1 MRIAWL
7 RLLSWS
13 TYLWLLRTDLV
24 STRQKEG
31 SKHAIDSRCFSRQ
44 EQFRFDWLRLIVKN
58 KMIFIWNVST
68 IRLANRSHI
77 THYLEIFKKLDS
89 RDSRQIEVAFL
100 LLSTVNIDFY
110 FIFELWLTR
119 ILTCSHKHSE
129 ILFSEKLW
137 RQWVLLHH
145 IRTNLSFMH
154 ETVWSVFL
162 REMFWIV
169 TKCYYFWH
177 DAEHC
182 VMIIAAVTGTQQQIN
197 LESQWTPPAGATAF
211 KQW

>member
-44 EQFRFDWLRLIVKN
+44 EQFRLDWLGLIVKN

-89 RDSRQIEVAFL
+89 RDSRKIEVAFL
-100 LLSTVNIDFY
+100 LLSTVNIDLY
-110 FIFELWLTR
+110 FIFELWLTD
-119 ILTCSHKHSE
+119 TDSE
-129 ILFSEKLW
+129 LLSQTIRNIIFRETLKAESSASSYPHQPQFHAWDSLE
-137 RQWVLLHH
+137 RVFAWVVLNCH
-145 IRTNLSFMH
+145 
-154 ETVWSVFL
+154 
-162 REMFWIV
+162 
-169 TKCYYFWH
+169 
-177 DAEHC
+177 
-182 VMIIAAVTGTQQQIN
+182 
-197 LESQWTPPAGATAF
+197 
-211 KQW
+211 